1 MKDRKQ
7 IRKVIAGKVA
17 ERLHKLKFVLNAKL
31 LLEEMD
37 IPSKGKPFEY
47 LANYVLKAPFGLEE
61 C

>member
-1 MKDRKQ
+1 M
-7 IRKVIAGKVA
+7 RKVLAGKVA

-37 IPSKGKPFEY
+37 IPSRGKSFEF
-47 LANYVLKAPFGLEE
+47 LVDYVLNVPFGLEE